1 MIEKVNDEDVM
12 EIQVEVLQNMF
23 NDEIKKLMDLKNIIS
38 AAMER
43 DLGITV
49 KITFVEQMTMQQT
62 TEGIIKLVIDKR

>member
-1 MIEKVNDEDVM
+1 
-12 EIQVEVLQNMF
+12 
-23 NDEIKKLMDLKNIIS
+23 MDLKNIIS